1 MAGSPPEDDVS
12 SSKGRKR
19 WYLDTSLLYDYSTT
33 DYIINRAVQRATE
46 PILQDVQD
54 LKDEVAQLR
63 VTVANLEAKNAALE
77 ATQDTQAENELNM
90 LRLINDVRKGR
101 EPQPMQRDRGEI
113 LRALIVAN
121 NGKMLATEARK
132 KMHLDRATFSRLLA
146 TMKDDIE
153 VKPYHLHKNWKVLA
167 LR

>member
-1 MAGSPPEDDVS
+1 MSEIALAKINSFAHVAQQAKVSPEEPIFVLS
-12 SSKGRKR
+12 SSQ
-19 WYLDTSLLYDYSTT
+19 LQE
-33 DYIINRAVQRATE
+33 IITRAVL
-46 PILQDVQD
+46 PLQAELQD
-54 LKDEVAQLR
+54 LKDIIAIQGE
-63 VTVANLEAKNAALE
+63 KMAALE